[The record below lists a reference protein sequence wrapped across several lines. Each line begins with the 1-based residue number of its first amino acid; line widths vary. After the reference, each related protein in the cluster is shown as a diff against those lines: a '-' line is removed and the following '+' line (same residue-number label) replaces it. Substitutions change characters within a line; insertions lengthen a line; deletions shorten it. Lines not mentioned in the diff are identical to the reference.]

1 MRLQQLH
8 IKFSENKACGVF
20 SEAGSRS
27 ARAVAGLRAS
37 LRCRRLWGITLRA
50 ELVLGTPPTQLE
62 GLLPFIFLT
71 CSLFQVVRKVLLHAA
86 APKLTPRAEIRDG
99 PAVVLASHPHLVSKP

>member
-8 IKFSENKACGVF
+8 IKSSENKACGVF

-27 ARAVAGLRAS
+27 ARAVARLRAS

-62 GLLPFIFLT
+62 GLLIFTFFL
-71 CSLFQVVRKVLLHAA
+71 AA
-86 APKLTPRAEIRDG
+86 HF
-99 PAVVLASHPHLVSKP
+99 S

>member
-27 ARAVAGLRAS
+27 ARAVARLRAS
-37 LRCRRLWGITLRA
+37 LRCRRLWGMQSCKISKSEQVETTKQCNKNKIVTIV
-50 ELVLGTPPTQLE
+50 LVISNTT
-62 GLLPFIFLT
+62 
-71 CSLFQVVRKVLLHAA
+71 
-86 APKLTPRAEIRDG
+86 
-99 PAVVLASHPHLVSKP
+99 